1 MDFPLMIHVITAEKA
16 RTWLLEFVD
25 PFGEMSDRLDGTGV
39 CAGLFVFSGVVGVA
53 LVLDA
58 PFGF

>member
-1 MDFPLMIHVITAEKA
+1 MIHVITAEKA

-25 PFGEMSDRLDGTGV
+25 PFGGMSDRLDGAGV